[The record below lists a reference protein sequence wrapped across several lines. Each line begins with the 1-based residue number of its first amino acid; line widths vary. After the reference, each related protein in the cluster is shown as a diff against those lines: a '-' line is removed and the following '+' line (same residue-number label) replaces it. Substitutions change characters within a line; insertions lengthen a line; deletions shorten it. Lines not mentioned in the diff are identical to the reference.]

1 MWVSQDFR
9 LLNFSQKA
17 GKLCLKSFCYVYLGI
32 AP

>member
-17 GKLCLKSFCYVYLGI
+17 GKLYLKSFCYVYLGI